1 MDFCKMVVDI
11 DGKES
16 TSCPIAGFGISFVG
30 VTPSANTQLINYAY
44 FVYFW
49 KLDAVTY
56 NM

>member
-1 MDFCKMVVDI
+1 MVVDI

-16 TSCPIAGFGISFVG
+16 TSSPIAGFGISFVG

-44 FVYFW
+44 FVFFW